1 MIKIKFQYENM
12 IKVKRAKNNIFK
24 YKYEKSFRI
33 SNLLYKYIKK
43 YNNKLT
49 KSKKKEN
56 ERVLMNIL
64 KDFNISKS
72 INMNDKIILTNYFD
86 SLISHEK
93 Y

>member
-1 MIKIKFQYENM
+1 M

-49 KSKKKEN
+49 KSKEKEN